1 MAKFQAGNLDRKIRI
16 LQRTKTKARSGQ
28 EEFTYSLFHECFAHL
43 VPLNKSV
50 GTEKNE
56 DMALHEIGKMTFLT
70 RYKAGT
76 NAEMIIYYDFDYSD
90 GFSPIDFNAID
101 FDTIRNKIYNIKSVI
116 EPENTRRQW
125 HLIETIFKD

>member
-28 EEFTYSLFHECFAHL
+28 EVFTYSLFHDCFAHL
-43 VPLNKSV
+43 VPLSKSV
-50 GTEKNE
+50 GTEKIE
-56 DMALHEIGKMTFLT
+56 DMGLHEIGKMTFLV
-70 RYKAGT
+70 RYKAGI
-76 NAEMIIYYDFDYSD
+76 NAEMIVYYDSDYPD

-101 FDTIRNKIYNIKSVI
+101 FTTIRNKIYNIKSVK

-125 HLIETIFKD
+125 QLIETVFKG